1 MGNYLSLFGRCFVNY
16 DIIKCVFSS
25 DNIDSWVAI
34 IKSYSMYLQH
44 VRFMTIHAGDNPII
58 RICFTGYRSDYPM

>member
-44 VRFMTIHAGDNPII
+44 VRFMTTHAGDNPII
-58 RICFTGYRSDYPM
+58 RIFFTGYQSDYPM